1 MRYATPLMIAVGF
14 ALAAP
19 AAAQDLNASDNA
31 AVAANDVAATD
42 ANAVAVDPAL
52 ANDVAMAPAPVT
64 TTDPALT
71 PETAPADDDDDGGFP
86 WGLLGLLGLIGLIPR
101 KGRG

>member
-1 MRYATPLMIAVGF
+1 MRYATPLMIA
-14 ALAAP
+14 LAVAVSAP
-19 AAAQDLNASDNA
+19 AAAQDTNAVDNA
-31 AVAANDVAATD
+31 AVAANDIAPAD
-42 ANAVAVDPAL
+42 ANAMAVDPAL
-52 ANDVAMAPAPVT
+52 ANDVAMAPAPAT

-71 PETAPADDDDDGGFP
+71 PETAPADDDDGGGFP

>member
-19 AAAQDLNASDNA
+19 AAAQEVNAADNA
-31 AVAANDVAATD
+31 AAAANDVAATD
-42 ANAVAVDPAL
+42 ANAIAVDPAL
-52 ANDVAMAPAPVT
+52 ANDVAMAPAPVP
-64 TTDPALT
+64 TDPAMS
-71 PETAPADDDDDGGFP
+71 PETAPADDDDGGGLP
-86 WGLLGLLGLIGLIPR
+86 WGLLGLLGLLGLIPR